1 MLENFT
7 RQVTSEGLWKTRE
20 NLTDGGRI
28 AYDLFQVKN
37 KSDRRI
43 DAYLKHVLNGIYIM
57 PDLESALRLKRRLG
71 RNFKKI
77 ITLQGEV
84 ISGWSIQSYG
94 NERDL
99 PMYVRRLQEFSVVR
113 ERDVLERRVLELEEK
128 IKQEDGPGHGEE
140 IAQVESQ
147 LEKRRWEGRKVVGMV
162 EKARANMKLV
172 EKEMDLLGNKIQYNQ
187 KQIQEAD
194 LELGINTETYKF
206 GDQ

>member
-1 MLENFT
+1 
-7 RQVTSEGLWKTRE
+7 
-20 NLTDGGRI
+20 
-28 AYDLFQVKN
+28 
-37 KSDRRI
+37 
-43 DAYLKHVLNGIYIM
+43 
-57 PDLESALRLKRRLG
+57 
-71 RNFKKI
+71 
-77 ITLQGEV
+77 
-84 ISGWSIQSYG
+84 
-94 NERDL
+94 
-99 PMYVRRLQEFSVVR
+99 MYVRRLQEFSVVR